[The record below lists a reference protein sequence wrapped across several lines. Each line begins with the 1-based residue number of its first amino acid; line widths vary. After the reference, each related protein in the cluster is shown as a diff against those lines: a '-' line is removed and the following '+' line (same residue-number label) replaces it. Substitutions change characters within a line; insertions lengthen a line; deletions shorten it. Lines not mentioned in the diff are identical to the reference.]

1 MMTGNEVITIT
12 IEDGDKQLNDKSSE
26 YIYVEEQMF
35 ILNKKD
41 FLNCN
46 VIAKD
51 ISE

>member
-1 MMTGNEVITIT
+1 MKNLINTKIVLTP
-12 IEDGDKQLNDKSSE
+12 
-26 YIYVEEQMF
+26 EEQMF